1 MSSPPLDPWVA
12 NTRKVILWLGFGW
25 PAGIFMMGLWN
36 SQQAAAWEIILL
48 SLLGAFFIPPA
59 IVLSLILPTYKS
71 RIIAVPLI
79 LLSWEL
85 VRSPH
90 DSSFTLQFVLLEVV
104 PWRFTITAIT
114 LLIPQFPW
122 IGALFRRIFFEEE

>member
-1 MSSPPLDPWVA
+1 MSSLPLDPWVA

-90 DSSFTLQFVLLEVV
+90 DPVRSARGGTMAIHYHRDHPADSSVSLD
-104 PWRFTITAIT
+104 R
-114 LLIPQFPW
+114 
-122 IGALFRRIFFEEE
+122 GAFSSDFF